1 MNLFKDSIDEVQYR
15 RPPLYR
21 NHTLRQQRTVS
32 DQSNDFQLQ
41 VPYTFA
47 NRRSTNDLMITNI
60 KNQVKELDT
69 KVSQITNKIDVI
81 MKSLSSMRSELQK

>member
-21 NHTLRQQRTVS
+21 NQTLRHRAVS
-32 DQSNDFQLQ
+32 DQSNDFQFNS
-41 VPYTFA
+41 PYSFS

-69 KVSQITNKIDVI
+69 KVSQLTNKVDEII
-81 MKSLSSMRSELQK
+81 KCITSLRRELKK